1 MIRRNI
7 LLLFFLNIVMSLAV
21 MGQERTLFRGKAV
34 DFVTYQPLGNTCIH
48 NLSSGL
54 MTFSSPSGDFAM
66 LVNSTDTV
74 AISRVGYDM
83 EMFVLSDSLYTSKQ
97 RITFRLIMRSL
108 MLKEVTIYA
117 MKPYPMFIRD
127 LVKATPHQKVEIPNI
142 EISAAEKAH
151 YDINRGNL
159 LRGTPLASPVTYFYE
174 RFSHKGKMNRMYAS
188 LLENQEEVIRLSQKY
203 NPEIVQKITNFEGE
217 RLEDF
222 MLYCS
227 FTYYTLVTSTDLQIE
242 MMIANK
248 YIQYKREYGL

>member
-1 MIRRNI
+1 
-7 LLLFFLNIVMSLAV
+7 
-21 MGQERTLFRGKAV
+21 MGQERTLFRGKVV
-34 DFVTYQPLGNTCIH
+34 DFVTYHPLSNTCIH

-66 LVNSTDTV
+66 LINNTDTI

-83 EMFVLSDSLYTSKQ
+83 EMFIINDSLYDSKQ

-117 MKPYPMFIRD
+117 MKPYPMFIQD
-127 LVKATPHQKVEIPNI
+127 LVKATPHQKVEIPGV

-151 YDINRGNL
+151 YDINKGNL
-159 LRGTPLASPVTYFYE
+159 LRGTPLASPITFLYD
-174 RFSHKGKMNRMYAS
+174 RFSHKGKMNRMYAN

-203 NPEIVQKITNFEGE
+203 NPEIVHRITKFEGE

-242 MMIANK
+242 KMIADK
-248 YIQYKREYGL
+248 YVQYKRENGL